1 MKRFA
6 PFFIVLALAYL
17 DTDTEAQAQDEA
29 TAELS
34 PEFKLNGYYRVRP
47 LYGKDPN
54 DEPED
59 VTRYIQHRF
68 RLEPHLNLN
77 ENIAVHAQVDALDG
91 TWGSNPGNVLT
102 QSTADRDANMVLRR
116 AYGEVTT
123 PVGVFRVGRMASH
136 WGLGILSNDGDGFR
150 NDFGDAFEGDTYDRI
165 LFITKP
171 LGEDGPL
178 TTAILYD
185 QILETDDVPGLSG
198 QALREGDVNE
208 GGIILNWKQGHLSV
222 GTYTLLRAQTKTET
236 QALIPDVLV
245 RYNTRRFHL
254 SVEGVGIF
262 GRTKAVTSF
271 FTPGQQVEIDGN
283 QRTIAA
289 FTLDRPK
296 LDINMMGAAGEAGF
310 WVLPW
315 LDVALEG
322 GYASGDKSGAEA
334 FGDGELTSFTFDP
347 DYNVGLILFEHADAL
362 RTQRE
367 FEAAINRFNEDI
379 AGGSLRGLC
388 LQSCVNNTG
397 LATTDEALNDFLT
410 RTGGIFIPSRG
421 AVRNA
426 IYGFP
431 KTRMQWDN
439 GLSAIAAVLW
449 ARTDERVVNAAG
461 REVQNYGF
469 ELDGGVA
476 YDYTANFRI
485 GVQAGIFKPGDVFDE
500 ADGSNAPAI
509 WTVQPRFTVMF

>member
-6 PFFIVLALAYL
+6 PFFILLALVFVE
-17 DTDTEAQAQDEA
+17 TEAQAQDEV
-29 TAELS
+29 TADIT
-34 PEFKLNGYYRVRP
+34 PEFRLNGYYRVRP

-59 VTRYIQHRF
+59 VTRYIHHRL

-77 ENIAVHAQVDALDG
+77 ENIAVHTQIDALDG
-91 TWGSNPGNVLT
+91 IWGSNPGNVLT
-102 QSTADRDANMVLRR
+102 QSTADRNANMVLRR

-150 NDFGDAFEGDTYDRI
+150 NDFGDAYEGDTYDRI

-171 LGEDGPL
+171 MGVDGPL

-185 QILETDDVPGLSG
+185 QILETDNQTGILSP
-198 QALREGDVNE
+198 QQIREGDVNE
-208 GGIILNWKQGHLSV
+208 GGVIVNWKQGHLSV
-222 GTYTLLRAQTKTET
+222 GTYTLLRAQTKTKT
-236 QALIPDVLV
+236 QALIPDLLV

-262 GRTKAVTSF
+262 GRTEAVTAF
-271 FTPGQQVEIDGN
+271 YTPGSRAQIDGSK
-283 QRTIAA
+283 RTIAD
-289 FTLDRPK
+289 FTLARPQ
-296 LDINMMGAAGEAGF
+296 LDISMMGAAGEAGF

-322 GYASGDKSGAEA
+322 GYASGDKSGSEA
-334 FGDGELTSFTFDP
+334 FVDGELSSYTFDP

-367 FEAAINRFNEDI
+367 FQAAINRFNEDI

-397 LATTDEALNDFLT
+397 FASTDEALNDFLN

-426 IYGFP
+426 VYGFP
-431 KTRMQWDN
+431 KTRMKWDN
-439 GLSAIAAVLW
+439 GFSAIAAVLW
-449 ARTDERVVNAAG
+449 ARTDKDVINSAG
-461 REVQNYGF
+461 RSVQNYGF

-485 GVQAGIFKPGDVFDE
+485 GVQSGIFKPGDVFDE
-500 ADGSNAPAI
+500 ADGSSAPAI